1 MAFLLRGQGWEN
13 DTSHSVA
20 AVGNPES
27 RALLLHRGSLPSR
40 SVQEVPCWKGSLA
53 KTGAAL
59 GERWSWVGPG
69 DQGRLLHR
77 RTEMSVLTMTS
88 QQNPPLFFSSFP
100 FECCLFCI
108 LLGAVGRR
116 RFQTHGWSPLSQRD
130 HPAPPWL
137 YSPASGA
144 RSLVTFTC
152 TNSRRRRP
160 LDVRRFVPQDGC
172 AWGPSWQPSLGRRR
186 KRFSFGRGKTEAK
199 KRPLGEISASPAAP

>member
-1 MAFLLRGQGWEN
+1 MLEGKPGQ
-13 DTSHSVA
+13 D
-20 AVGNPES
+20 
-27 RALLLHRGSLPSR
+27 RGSP
-40 SVQEVPCWKGSLA
+40 G
-53 KTGAAL
+53 GALEL
-59 GERWSWVGPG
+59 GGTWGPG
-69 DQGRLLHR
+69 
-77 RTEMSVLTMTS
+77 ETS
-88 QQNPPLFFSSFP
+88 PSQDRDVCADNDITAKSAFIFFSSFP

-199 KRPLGEISASPAAP
+199 KRPLGEISASPAAPRHPPPAP